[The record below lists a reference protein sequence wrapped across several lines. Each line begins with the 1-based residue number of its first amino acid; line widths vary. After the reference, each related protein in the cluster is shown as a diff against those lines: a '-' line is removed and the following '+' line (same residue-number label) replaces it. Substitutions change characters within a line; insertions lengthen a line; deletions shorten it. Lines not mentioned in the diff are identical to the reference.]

1 MESFLNRYR
10 HITVLLLVICAQLVL
25 LAVQVKNDQDVRF
38 IRIWTIS
45 AVTPVARVVE
55 GIRGGGAGFLH
66 NYITLHDTNAEN
78 RRLKDELGRL
88 KMENIFLRNE
98 LSTADRAKALQIFE
112 SATPSKTLAAN
123 VIAIAPGSDTKV
135 VTVNRGSLAGVERG
149 MAVVTPDGIVGKV
162 TAAYPTA
169 SMVQLVTDPEFA
181 AGVISQKNGVRGTMK
196 GQGTPTCKV
205 DYVGVDEKVEPG
217 EMFYTSGDDRIFP
230 RGFPAG
236 VVRSVRDGANFKEIL
251 IDPSGVRHGV
261 EDLLIIL
268 QGVHQNIPETPP
280 ANQPVYLTP
289 QALPTAQVPAE
300 PGQPPAAATGV
311 GTDADK
317 VRSFYKAVGEVE
329 NHTYGVGPPGT
340 KPPDFNIKLP
350 GTVPALPAKP
360 PGTATPPNGTS
371 DRTVPPGNPPQTP
384 PSGKAPDAARRANQA
399 AGAPAGGRL

>member
-45 AVTPVARVVE
+45 AVTPVARLVE

-217 EMFYTSGDDRIFP
+217 EVFFTSGDDRIFP

-236 VVRSVRDGANFKEIL
+236 VVRSVRDGANFKEIS
-251 IDPSGVRHGV
+251 IDPVGVKHGV

-268 QGVHQNIPETPP
+268 QGVHQSIPETPL

-289 QALPTAQVPAE
+289 QAPPTAQTPAE
-300 PGQPPAAATGV
+300 PGQQPAGAPTPAV
-311 GTDADK
+311 GTEADK
-317 VRSFYKAVGEVE
+317 VRSFYKAVGEAQ

-340 KPPDFNIKLP
+340 KAPDFNMKLP
-350 GTVPALPAKP
+350 AAPPATPAGTAVPA
-360 PGTATPPNGTS
+360 GGTS
-371 DRTVPPGNPPQTP
+371 DRTSPPVNPPQTP

>member
-45 AVTPVARVVE
+45 AVTPVARLVE

-112 SATPSKTLAAN
+112 STTPSKTLAAN

-251 IDPSGVRHGV
+251 LDPSGVKHGV

-268 QGVHQNIPETPP
+268 QGVHQNIPEVPP

-289 QALPTAQVPAE
+289 QVPATAE
-300 PGQPPAAATGV
+300 GSGEAGQQPAAAPAV

-317 VRSFYKAVGEVE
+317 VRGFYKAVGEVE
-329 NHTYGVGPPGT
+329 NHTYGVGAPGT
-340 KPPDFNIKLP
+340 KAPDFNIKLP
-350 GTVPALPAKP
+350 NGTSAPPAKP
-360 PGTATPPNGTS
+360 AGTTTAPGTARAIPSANPPN
-371 DRTVPPGNPPQTP
+371 TP

-399 AGAPAGGRL
+399 AGAPPGGVSKE